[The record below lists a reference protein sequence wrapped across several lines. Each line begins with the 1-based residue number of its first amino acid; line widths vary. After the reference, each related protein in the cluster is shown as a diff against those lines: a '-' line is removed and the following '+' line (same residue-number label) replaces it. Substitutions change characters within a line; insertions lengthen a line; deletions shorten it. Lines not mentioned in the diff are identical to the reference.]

1 MGEYETEVVA
11 VLVADPA
18 LRRVIGRIGPPKI
31 ARHRDRFGALV
42 RAIVYQQLSGK
53 AAGTIHRRFVE
64 ACADGRRTGRGPRP
78 EEILGTS
85 PSALRSAGL
94 SRQKIAYLKDLAGR
108 TLNGRLPLDRLGR
121 MDDEDVIR
129 TLTEVKGIG
138 RWTAE
143 MFLIFSLGRP
153 DVWPVDDL
161 GLRKG
166 VMKAYRLREIPSPR
180 ALVARGDR
188 FRPYRSYATWYFWQ
202 SLAPREPVDPLNAK

>member
-1 MGEYETEVVA
+1 MDAKTSEGLRA
-11 VLVADPA
+11 LASDPT
-18 LRRVIGRIGPPKI
+18 LRKIIDRIGPPRI

-64 ACADGRRTGRGPRP
+64 ACGNGRKTPREPEP

-85 PSALRSAGL
+85 LVALRSAGL
-94 SRQKIAYLKDLAGR
+94 SRQKIAYLQDLAGR
-108 TLNGRLPLDRLGR
+108 TLDGRLPLDRLGR
-121 MDDEDVIR
+121 MSDDEIIK

-153 DVWPVDDL
+153 DVWPADDL
-161 GLRKG
+161 GLRKA
-166 VMKAYRLREIPSPR
+166 VQKAYRLREMPLPR
-180 ALVARGDR
+180 ALVARGER
-188 FRPYRSYATWYFWQ
+188 FRPFRSYATWYFWQ
-202 SLAPREPVDPLNAK
+202 SLAPGEPADPLNAK

>member
-1 MGEYETEVVA
+1 MDAKTSEGLRA
-11 VLVADPA
+11 LASDPT
-18 LRRVIGRIGPPKI
+18 LRRIIDRVGPPRI

-64 ACADGRRTGRGPRP
+64 ACASGRRAGRGPRP
-78 EEILGTS
+78 EEILGTNL
-85 PSALRSAGL
+85 SALRSAGL

-108 TLNGRLPLDRLGR
+108 TSDGRLPLERLGR
-121 MDDEDVIR
+121 MDDEEIIK
-129 TLTEVKGIG
+129 TLTAVKGIG

-166 VMKAYRLREIPSPR
+166 VTKAYRLMEMPSPR
-180 ALVARGDR
+180 ALTVRGER

-202 SLAPREPVDPLNAK
+202 SLAPGEPADPLNAK

>member
-1 MGEYETEVVA
+1 MNEEPRDAIA
-11 VLVADPA
+11 VLRADPIM
-18 LRRVIGRIGPPKI
+18 RRLVDRIGPARI

-64 ACADGRRTGRGPRP
+64 VCGNGGRSRPGP
-78 EEILGTS
+78 EEILGAS
-85 PSALRSAGL
+85 LSALRSAGL
-94 SRQKIAYLKDLAGR
+94 SRQKIAYLKDLSER
-108 TLNGRLPLDRLGR
+108 TSDGRLPLARLGR
-121 MDDEDVIR
+121 MEDEEIIK

-166 VMKAYRLREIPSPR
+166 VMKAYRLREMPSPKI
-180 ALVARGDR
+180 LYSRGDR

-202 SLAPREPVDPLNAK
+202 SLAPGEPVDPLNATGR